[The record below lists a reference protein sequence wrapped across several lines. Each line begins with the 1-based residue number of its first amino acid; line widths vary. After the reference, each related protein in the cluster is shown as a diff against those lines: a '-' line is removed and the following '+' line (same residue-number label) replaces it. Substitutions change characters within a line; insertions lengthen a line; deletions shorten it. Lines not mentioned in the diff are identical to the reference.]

1 MQEGSVAQKAKIIA
15 SGTEL
20 TGLVK
25 LGEVNREKGTI
36 EVPTPFKIVKIQS
49 GVDVMPEVAATFETR
64 RDTNTRKFLQDWYNN
79 NEQHDVTVVY
89 FDAGGTEFARY
100 AWQAVECKKLS
111 IPETDHA
118 SPSYAK
124 LDVAFLMQDIYAV
137 E

>member
-1 MQEGSVAQKAKIIA
+1 MQEGSVAQKAKVIID
-15 SGTEL
+15 GEEIP
-20 TGLVK
+20 GLVK
-25 LGEVNREKGTI
+25 LGEVSREKGTI

-49 GVDVMPEVAATFETR
+49 GVDTMPEVACTFETR
-64 RDTNTRKFLQDWYNN
+64 RDTKTRKLLHDWYNK

-100 AWQAVECKKLS
+100 LWPSTECKKFT
-111 IPETDHA
+111 IPETDHS

-124 LDVAFLMQDIYAV
+124 VDVTFLPQDIFAV